1 MEVSNKQVIF
11 RDYIT
16 GFPKETDLVLN
27 TSTISLKVPK
37 ESNGVLVKNLYL
49 SSRVLDSGDPN
60 FRESDLIWGTTGWEE
75 YSLITTSSIRFK
87 IQHTDVPLS
96 YYTGIFCSSCLCKI
110 LVGFHFVA
118 SQECQ
123 LLGQFA
129 KLMGCYVVGSVGS
142 KEKNKLGFNEAFNY
156 KEKHEL
162 DAALKRLTPV
172 FCIKET

>member
-1 MEVSNKQVIF
+1 MAKLEVSSKRVMLRNYV
-11 RDYIT
+11 T
-16 GFPKETDLVLN
+16 VFPQETYLEL
-27 TSTISLKVPK
+27 SQGTIVLKVPQG
-37 ESNGVLVKNLYL
+37 SNAFWEVIDL
-49 SSRVLDSGDPN
+49 GDDRMGRIQPHYN
-60 FRESDLIWGTTGWEE
+60 FLH
-75 YSLITTSSIRFK
+75 RFK

-96 YYTGIFCSSCLCKI
+96 NYTGIFGSSCLCKI

-123 LLGQFA
+123 LVGQFA

-156 KEKHEL
+156 KEEHEL